1 MLFRKE
7 SLNRKNE
14 HSASDEV
21 SCQKF
26 KNVHKYIHLVNV
38 QKLVHNEDRN
48 KDGIFKSKK
57 SDYNVP
63 H

>member
-21 SCQKF
+21 SCQEF
-26 KNVHKYIHLVNV
+26 KDVNKNIHLVNV
-38 QKLVHNEDRN
+38 QKLVDNKDRN

-57 SDYNVP
+57 SNYNVP
-63 H
+63 Y